1 MPASYVAKFKQNA
14 VRGTGFSK
22 LMGGYSHQHGC
33 QQKSTSA
40 FTWPKQGVLQVRSWG
55 SRLMY
60 QALKKRFLYEI

>member
-40 FTWPKQGVLQVRSWG
+40 FTWPKQGVL
-55 SRLMY
+55 
-60 QALKKRFLYEI
+60 